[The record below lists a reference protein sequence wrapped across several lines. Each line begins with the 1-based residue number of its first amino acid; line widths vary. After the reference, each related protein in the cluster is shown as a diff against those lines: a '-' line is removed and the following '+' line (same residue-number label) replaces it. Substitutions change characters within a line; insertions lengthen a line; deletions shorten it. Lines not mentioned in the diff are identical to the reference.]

1 MAFCSENTSTDV
13 DVYIRYL
20 HLPWKY
26 FISRHL
32 WRHANNLMI
41 FLTVNML
48 LYWVTFKMIQIAL
61 HGSSVQL
68 SDVFTSC
75 VEKYETHGEETR
87 SGTHGTTA
95 QSWIMYVDY
104 VHDFHNLER
113 AIRTNDI
120 DLFLHVLTPI
130 INLFVAT
137 NHINYSRWLSK
148 FQLDLLNIDSILTLV
163 CVTS

>member
-1 MAFCSENTSTDV
+1 MVFCRENTSTDV
-13 DVYIRYL
+13 DVYIRFL
-20 HLPWKY
+20 HLPWNY

-32 WRHANNLMI
+32 WRHASNLMI
-41 FLTVNML
+41 FLTVNL
-48 LYWVTFKMIQIAL
+48 LGNLQDDTDSTTW
-61 HGSSVQL
+61 SSVQL

-75 VEKYETHGEETR
+75 VEKYETHREETR

-104 VHDFHNLER
+104 IHDFHNLVC

-120 DLFLHVLTPI
+120 NLFLHALTPTCSLQPTTSTIQDGCQNSNLICSTLIVLT
-130 INLFVAT
+130 LA
-137 NHINYSRWLSK
+137 
-148 FQLDLLNIDSILTLV
+148 